1 MQHIL
6 PEINTDET
14 KNDALYMD
22 ICETHSFELER
33 KDIIFERLL
42 GSGNFGEVHKA
53 VIGKNSV
60 AVKSLKGE

>member
-1 MQHIL
+1 MHHIL
-6 PEINTDET
+6 PDINTDGT

-22 ICETHSFELER
+22 ICETHTFQLER

-53 VIGKNSV
+53 TIGNNTV